1 MVEAE
6 VPLVEEVVRLEE
18 GADLRVEV
26 ASPMVEGEASYQ

>member
-6 VPLVEEVVRLEE
+6 VPSVEEVVRLEE